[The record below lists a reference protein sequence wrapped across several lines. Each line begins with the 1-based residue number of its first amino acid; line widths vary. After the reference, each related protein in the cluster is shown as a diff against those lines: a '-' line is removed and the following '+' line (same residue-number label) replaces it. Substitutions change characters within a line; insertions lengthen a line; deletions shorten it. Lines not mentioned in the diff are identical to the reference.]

1 MIPILL
7 IDSHIIVCVKP
18 AGILSQDAGARSM
31 PGMLRE
37 QLNVG
42 EIHVVHRLDKE
53 VGGIMVYARSAAAAA
68 ALSRA
73 IQNKNVEKLY
83 WAVLRGVPSLS
94 SGILEDLL
102 FHDQTRNKTYVVK
115 KLRKGVKDAKLEYT
129 QLQCIAG
136 KTLVRIRLHTG
147 RTHQIRVQFAS
158 RGMPLVGDG
167 KYGGKEPGMPLMLWS
182 GSLSFPHPVTKER
195 MSFTQEPQWLPIF
208 EQGGDQ
214 SQEQRT

>member
-1 MIPILL
+1 MIPILFL
-7 IDSHIIVCVKP
+7 DSHIVVCVKP
-18 AGILSQDAGARSM
+18 SGILSQDAGARSM
-31 PGMLRE
+31 PPMLRE
-37 QLNVG
+37 QLNV
-42 EIHVVHRLDKE
+42 EEVHVVHRLDKE

-73 IQNKNVEKLY
+73 IQNKNMEKLY
-83 WAVLRGVPSLS
+83 WAVLRGVPSAS
-94 SGILEDLL
+94 SGVLEDLL

-129 QLQCIAG
+129 QLQSVAG

-182 GSLSFPHPVTKER
+182 QSLSFPHPVTREQ
-195 MSFTQEPQWLPIF
+195 MSFTQQPQWLPLF
-208 EQGGDQ
+208 EAF
-214 SQEQRT
+214 ENQRPIDET

>member
-1 MIPILL
+1 
-7 IDSHIIVCVKP
+7 
-18 AGILSQDAGARSM
+18 M
-31 PGMLRE
+31 PPMLRE
-37 QLNVG
+37 QLNV
-42 EIHVVHRLDKE
+42 EEVHVVHRLDKE

-73 IQNKNVEKLY
+73 IQNKNMEKLY
-83 WAVLRGVPSLS
+83 WAVLRGVPSAS
-94 SGILEDLL
+94 SGVLEDLL

-129 QLQCIAG
+129 QLQSVAG

-182 GSLSFPHPVTKER
+182 QSLSFPHPVTREQ
-195 MSFTQEPQWLPIF
+195 MSFTQQPQWLPLF
-208 EQGGDQ
+208 EAF
-214 SQEQRT
+214 ENQRPIDET